1 MSYLEGD
8 SLLKEIERSLENHN
22 TNAIKEDRSRLL
34 LEDDLLDQDEEG
46 EGDNQFIQKEIDEE
60 LNMVASGL
68 DKEQYSYDEDV
79 EIRTAGGEEG
89 NAQDH

>member
-34 LEDDLLDQDEEG
+34 LEDELLHQDEEG
-46 EGDNQFIQKEIDEE
+46 EGDNEFNQKEIDDE
-60 LNMVASGL
+60 LNMV
-68 DKEQYSYDEDV
+68 
-79 EIRTAGGEEG
+79 TAGLYKE
-89 NAQDH
+89 

>member
-34 LEDDLLDQDEEG
+34 LEDELLDQDEEG
-46 EGDNQFIQKEIDEE
+46 EGDNEFNQKEIDEE
-60 LNMVASGL
+60 LNMVAAGL
-68 DKEQYSYDEDV
+68 DKE
-79 EIRTAGGEEG
+79 
-89 NAQDH
+89 

>member
-68 DKEQYSYDEDV
+68 DKE
-79 EIRTAGGEEG
+79 
-89 NAQDH
+89 